1 MEAPIDRPGVLSA
14 TLTPPSRLEARLEA
28 QIIGSLRI
36 RRGSTIL
43 DARQLGGCKPRQILE
58 ILLLH
63 LGTAVSK
70 DRLIELLWDGC
81 PPAEARPSL
90 ESYVSVLRRHLQP
103 GAGKGG
109 PLRTATGGYLIER
122 DLVDLDLDR
131 FDALLRAAQLAAP
144 ATAYPLLRQ
153 ALEFAVGP
161 LLGDELLPAWAED
174 ERRAHAARVT
184 QALILI
190 AEVSAVLGKFDE
202 AVAWAGQ
209 ALVGEPLNERA
220 WTSLILGL
228 ELAGRHAEGL
238 HAYERCR
245 RALDRD
251 LGCAPGAGLRAAYLR
266 LLQATSHGDGEL
278 SDVVSALLVLY
289 EQQNHSAGRAA
300 GGLAPPVPSSAGDPV
315 REAVNVVS
323 AFLRRAVSAA

>member
-1 MEAPIDRPGVLSA
+1 MQATINSSGASSGAVHAHLSV
-14 TLTPPSRLEARLEA
+14 

-36 RRGSTIL
+36 QRGTTTL
-43 DARQLGGCKPRQILE
+43 DAGHLGGCKPRQILE
-58 ILLLH
+58 ILLLS
-63 LGTAVSK
+63 LGTPVSK
-70 DRLIELLWDGC
+70 DRLIELLWGGC

-103 GAGKGG
+103 GLGKEG
-109 PLRTATGGYLIER
+109 PLKTATGGYVIDR
-122 DLVDLDLDR
+122 DFVDLDLDR
-131 FDALLRAAQLAAP
+131 FDRLFLAAQLAAP
-144 ATAYPLLRQ
+144 AAPAEAYPLLRQ
-153 ALEFAVGP
+153 ALELAVGP

-174 ERRAHAARVT
+174 ERRVHAARVT
-184 QALILI
+184 QAVILA
-190 AEVSAVLGKFDE
+190 AETAAALGEIGQAVDWAGRAVLR
-202 AVAWAGQ
+202 
-209 ALVGEPLNERA
+209 EPINERA

-251 LGCAPGAGLRAAYLR
+251 LGCTPGAGLRAAYLR

-289 EQQNHSAGRAA
+289 EQQNHAAGRAA
-300 GGLAPPVPSSAGDPV
+300 GNPLAPAGSSAGDSV
-315 REAVNVVS
+315 REAINVVTS
-323 AFLRRAVSAA
+323 FLRRAVTPA